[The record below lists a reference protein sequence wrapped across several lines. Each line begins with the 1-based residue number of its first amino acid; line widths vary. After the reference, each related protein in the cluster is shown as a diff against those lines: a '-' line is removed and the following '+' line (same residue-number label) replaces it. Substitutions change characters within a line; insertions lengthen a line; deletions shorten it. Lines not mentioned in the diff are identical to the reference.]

1 MPGKVNPVIPEAV
14 AMACA
19 DVIGNDVTV
28 SIGSQSSN
36 FQLNVM
42 LPVIAYNLLKSISLM
57 SNSMPLLANK
67 AIKTFKVNKK
77 NIEESLGMNPILV
90 TALNREIGYEKAA
103 NIAKKAYKEK
113 RPIIDVAHEETG
125 LPLKKLKGLL
135 NPAKLTKGGV

>member
-1 MPGKVNPVIPEAV
+1 MLNQSLLNDSSIVNDDVDFPVSGLEPLREEEEAV

-28 SIGSQSSN
+28 SIGSQSGN

-42 LPVIAYNLLKSISLM
+42 LPVIAYNLLKSICLM

-77 NIEESLGMNPILV
+77 NIAKSLGMNPIFC
-90 TALNREIGYEKAA
+90 Y
-103 NIAKKAYKEK
+103 
-113 RPIIDVAHEETG
+113 
-125 LPLKKLKGLL
+125 
-135 NPAKLTKGGV
+135 